1 MEIEIYLQSFLILA
15 FAHFLA
21 LISPGVDFF
30 IIINSTIKNGKKA
43 GMITAFGIAV
53 ANLVY
58 ILLTLFGIMIIK
70 ENLFIFNSLKILGC
84 FYLLYISYHLFKSK
98 KKDLFE
104 NISKKE
110 KTISLTS
117 SFFKGFLSAILNP
130 KNFIFYFTMFSITT
144 QNNTPFFIQTIYG
157 IWMFFA
163 VLIWDIFIVYILSLE
178 KIKQFFNRYIY
189 LIEKISAVFLS
200 FVAFLIIYKIS

>member
-110 KTISLTS
+110 KTVSLS
-117 SFFKGFLSAILNP
+117 PNFFKGFLSAILNP

-144 QNNTPFFIQTIYG
+144 HNNTPFFIQTIYG

-189 LIEKISAVFLS
+189 LIEKISAVFIS
-200 FVAFLIIYKIS
+200 FVALTIIYKI

>member
-70 ENLFIFNSLKILGC
+70 ENLFIFNSLKLLGC

-110 KTISLTS
+110 KTTSLLS

-144 QNNTPFFIQTIYG
+144 HNNTPFFIQTIYG

-189 LIEKISAVFLS
+189 LTEKISAVFLS
-200 FVAFLIIYKIS
+200 FVAFLIIYKIL

>member
-1 MEIEIYLQSFLILA
+1 MPIFLSVEPQITDETGSAHLCRIFYEFYRAGNYRGFWHRFPWAIA
-15 FAHFLA
+15 F
-21 LISPGVDFF
+21 
-30 IIINSTIKNGKKA
+30 
-43 GMITAFGIAV
+43 
-53 ANLVY
+53 Y

-70 ENLFIFNSLKILGC
+70 ENLFIFNSLKLLGC

-144 QNNTPFFIQTIYG
+144 HNNTPFFIQTIYG

-178 KIKQFFNRYIY
+178 KIKEFFNKYIY

-200 FVAFLIIYKIS
+200 FVALLIIYKIL

>member
-15 FAHFLA
+15 LAHFLA

-30 IIINSTIKNGKKA
+30 IIINTTIKNGEKT
-43 GMITAFGIAV
+43 GIIVAFGIAI

-58 ILLTLFGIMIIK
+58 IVLALFGIIIIK

-98 KKDLFE
+98 KKNLFE
-104 NISKKE
+104 NISKRK

-130 KNFIFYFTMFSITT
+130 KNFIFYFTINISQIKTAK
-144 QNNTPFFIQTIYG
+144 NIQIP
-157 IWMFFA
+157 
-163 VLIWDIFIVYILSLE
+163 
-178 KIKQFFNRYIY
+178 
-189 LIEKISAVFLS
+189 
-200 FVAFLIIYKIS
+200 

>member
-30 IIINSTIKNGKKA
+30 IIINSTIKNGRKA
-43 GMITAFGIAV
+43 GIIVAFGISI

-58 ILLTLFGIMIIK
+58 ILLALFGIMVIK
-70 ENLFIFNSLKILGC
+70 ENLYIFNSLKILGSV
-84 FYLLYISYHLFKSK
+84 YLLYISYHLFKSK
-98 KKDLFE
+98 KKELFE
-104 NISKKE
+104 NSSKNQKSI
-110 KTISLTS
+110 TLTS
-117 SFFKGFLSAILNP
+117 SFLKGFLSAILNP

-200 FVAFLIIYKIS
+200 FVALIIIYKI

>member
-15 FAHFLA
+15 VAHFLA

-117 SFFKGFLSAILNP
+117 SFFKGLLSAILNP

-144 QNNTPFFIQTIYG
+144 HNNTPFFIQTIYG

-178 KIKQFFNRYIY
+178 KIKEFFNKYIY
-189 LIEKISAVFLS
+189 LIEKISAIFLS
-200 FVAFLIIYKIS
+200 FVALLIIYKI

>member
-110 KTISLTS
+110 KTTSLLS

-144 QNNTPFFIQTIYG
+144 HNNTPFFIQTIYG

>member
-70 ENLFIFNSLKILGC
+70 ENLFIFNSLKLLGC

-104 NISKKE
+104 NI
-110 KTISLTS
+110 
-117 SFFKGFLSAILNP
+117 
-130 KNFIFYFTMFSITT
+130 
-144 QNNTPFFIQTIYG
+144 
-157 IWMFFA
+157 
-163 VLIWDIFIVYILSLE
+163 
-178 KIKQFFNRYIY
+178 
-189 LIEKISAVFLS
+189 
-200 FVAFLIIYKIS
+200 